1 MSAANR
7 KRTTSPK
14 LSETAKG
21 RLRRGRKKVCAVC
34 ADQISHVDYKD
45 TALLRRFMSDR
56 GKIKSRANTGT
67 CVQHQ
72 SDVAIAIKNAREM
85 ALLPY
90 VVRTLSGDRGGR
102 RGRGPGAGRPRD
114 NAAPSSPDGPPPS
127 AGPAPA
133 STDGPAAETD
143 AIDVAPLAAVGDESA
158 MALEGATA
166 GQPED

>member
-1 MSAANR
+1 M
-7 KRTTSPK
+7 
-14 LSETAKG
+14 
-21 RLRRGRKKVCAVC
+21 C
-34 ADQISHVDYKD
+34 ADQISYVDYKD

-102 RGRGPGAGRPRD
+102 RGRGPGQGRPREQSS
-114 NAAPSSPDGPPPS
+114 APSPDGPSSGPSSSPSPAPS
-127 AGPAPA
+127 A
-133 STDGPAAETD
+133 DGAVAVAEPD
-143 AIDVAPLAAVGDESA
+143 AVVVAPVAGGENETAL
-158 MALEGATA
+158 ALEGATA

>member
-1 MSAANR
+1 VSAANNR
-7 KRTTSPK
+7 KRTSPK
-14 LSETAKG
+14 PSETAKG

-34 ADQISHVDYKD
+34 ADQIQYVDYKD

-102 RGRGPGAGRPRD
+102 RGRGPGTGRPREHSGAPRPD
-114 NAAPSSPDGPPPS
+114 APAAPSGDQDG
-127 AGPAPA
+127 AVV
-133 STDGPAAETD
+133 AAEPE
-143 AIDVAPLAAVGDESA
+143 ALVLAAVEAG
-158 MALEGATA
+158 GATPVNDTESSA
-166 GQPED
+166 DGPSED